1 MGLHSRIAVTG
12 GAGQI
17 AYSLLFRLA
26 KGELLP
32 GQTLSLHILE
42 VPEALACLEGV
53 RMELQDAA
61 FPLLQE
67 IIIGSDPWKVFEG
80 VNYAFL
86 VGAKPRGAGMER
98 KDLLGENG
106 KIFKEQGRA
115 LNDVAARDVRT
126 LVVGNPCNTNCLI
139 ALHNAKNIPSN
150 QFQAMTRLDQNRA
163 AAYLAEKAAQ
173 PVSHVK
179 KMTIWGNHS
188 STQVPDFYNAEIDGK
203 PAHAVVS
210 DINWLE
216 NEFIKKVQNRGAE
229 IIRARGKSSAASAAS
244 SAIDAMR
251 AVIEPTE
258 SNDWFSAGVYTQNNS
273 YGIDPDLV
281 FSLPC
286 KSFKKGIWQEV
297 KGVSWND
304 FLRDKIRLSEKEL
317 IEERELIK
325 ELL

>member
-1 MGLHSRIAVTG
+1 MGSHSRIAVTG

-42 VPEALACLEGV
+42 VSDALPCLEGV

-61 FPLLQE
+61 FPLLHE

-86 VGAKPRGAGMER
+86 VGAKPRLAGMER
-98 KDLLGENG
+98 KELLGANG
-106 KIFKEQGRA
+106 KIFQEQGKA
-115 LNDVAARDVRT
+115 LSDVAARDVRT

-139 ALHNAKNIPSN
+139 ALHNAKNIAPN

-173 PVSHVK
+173 PVSCVK

-188 STQVPDFYNAEIDGK
+188 STQVPDFYHAEIAGK
-203 PAHAVVS
+203 PAHTVIS
-210 DINWLE
+210 DMHWLE
-216 NEFIKKVQNRGAE
+216 NDFIKKVQNRGAE

-251 AVIEPTE
+251 AVIEATE

-273 YGIDPDLV
+273 YGIDSDLV
-281 FSLPC
+281 FSFPC
-286 KSFKKGIWQEV
+286 EVSKKGSWQEV
-297 KGVSWND
+297 KNVVWND

-317 IEERELIK
+317 IEERELIR